1 MDGEIP
7 ELSKGVNVRSYFLG
21 YSKDERGGK
30 MAIHRLTMA
39 IMCFAHGEFA
49 NEKRSVEYTF
59 KEVRKQDR

>member
-1 MDGEIP
+1 
-7 ELSKGVNVRSYFLG
+7 
-21 YSKDERGGK
+21 

-59 KEVRKQDR
+59 KEVRKRDR